1 MIEQGSQWAHQFH
14 TFLLDCYYKNIDIET
29 IDYRYLEM
37 INQADLE
44 EPKKDKIAKARGRP
58 KQTKGRCLL
67 ERLIK
72 YKEAV
77 LAFIFDSDIP
87 FTNNQAKRDIRCV
100 KIKVKVSGC
109 FFFFVFS
116 RGFYFALSKQ
126 WLGSYF
132 KLIKYNG
139 GL

>member
-67 ERLIK
+67 ERLHNIK
-72 YKEAV
+72 RLY
-77 LAFIFDSDIP
+77 
-87 FTNNQAKRDIRCV
+87 
-100 KIKVKVSGC
+100 
-109 FFFFVFS
+109 
-116 RGFYFALSKQ
+116 
-126 WLGSYF
+126 
-132 KLIKYNG
+132 
-139 GL
+139 